1 MDKINQTLEDILMT
15 TASPIESLK
24 IPKEL
29 VFEFLA
35 VFSRFEFSLKES
47 GYFRKSRHDTVEAD
61 WVKFTES
68 MALHFDEIDSPN
80 LSSAIEYLTKE
91 PPQQQI
97 VEGGSLNW
105 RPLTF
110 KPEQTLA
117 AKAFLAVRM
126 TRNNLF
132 HGGKH
137 SPHSAEGRDE
147 KLIKSSLIILDYC
160 INTHK
165 DIKFDY
171 ETYAF

>member
-1 MDKINQTLEDILMT
+1 MNAE
-15 TASPIESLK
+15 SPINSLK

-47 GYFRKSRHDTVEAD
+47 GYFRKGRNDIAEAD
-61 WVKFTES
+61 WTRFAES
-68 MALHFDEIDSPN
+68 MNLHFEHIDSENP
-80 LSSAIEYLTKE
+80 LSAIEYLVQE

-97 VEGGSLNW
+97 VEDGSLKW
-105 RPLTF
+105 RPLVF

-117 AKAFLAVRM
+117 AKVLLAVRM

-137 SPHSAEGRDE
+137 SPQQTNDRDK
-147 KLIKSSLIILDYC
+147 KLICSSLAVLDFC
-160 INTHK
+160 IAKHD

>member
-1 MDKINQTLEDILMT
+1 MNAE
-15 TASPIESLK
+15 SPVKNLK
-24 IPKEL
+24 VPKEL

-47 GYFRKSRHDTVEAD
+47 GYFRKGRHDIAEAD
-61 WVKFTES
+61 WTRFAES
-68 MALHFDEIDSPN
+68 MNLYFEQVDSKD
-80 LSSAIEYLTKE
+80 LSSAIEYLIQE

-97 VEGGSLNW
+97 VEDGSLKW
-105 RPLTF
+105 RPLNF

-117 AKAFLAVRM
+117 AKILLAVRM

-137 SPHSAEGRDE
+137 FPQQVDGRDE
-147 KLIKSSLIILDYC
+147 KLIYFSLAVLDFC
-160 INTHK
+160 IAKHE
-165 DIKFDY
+165 DVKFDY

>member
-1 MDKINQTLEDILMT
+1 MNTK
-15 TASPIESLK
+15 SPVNNLT

-47 GYFRKSRHDTVEAD
+47 GYFRKGRNDIAEAD
-61 WVKFTES
+61 WARFAES
-68 MALHFDEIDSPN
+68 MTFHFEQADTKDI
-80 LSSAIEYLTKE
+80 SSAIEYLIQE

-97 VEGGSLNW
+97 VDGAGLKW

-110 KPEQTLA
+110 KPEHTLA
-117 AKAFLAVRM
+117 AKVLLAVRM

-137 SPHSAEGRDE
+137 SPQPADGRDE
-147 KLIKSSLIILDYC
+147 KLIKLSLAVLDFC
-160 INTHK
+160 IAKNE
-165 DIKFDY
+165 DIKFDF

>member
-1 MDKINQTLEDILMT
+1 MHAE
-15 TASPIESLK
+15 SPVKNLK

-35 VFSRFEFSLKES
+35 VFSRLEFSLKES
-47 GYFRKSRHDTVEAD
+47 GYFRKGRNDIAEAD
-61 WVKFTES
+61 WTRFAES
-68 MALHFDEIDSPN
+68 MTLQFEQSDSKD
-80 LSSAIEYLTKE
+80 LSSAIEYLIQE

-97 VEGGSLNW
+97 IEGGSLKW

-110 KPEQTLA
+110 KPEHTLA
-117 AKAFLAVRM
+117 AKVLLAVRM

-137 SPHSAEGRDE
+137 FPQPVDGRDE
-147 KLIKSSLIILDYC
+147 KLINSSLAILDFC
-160 INTHK
+160 IAKHE
-165 DIKFDY
+165 DVKFDY

>member
-1 MDKINQTLEDILMT
+1 MNAE
-15 TASPIESLK
+15 SPVKNLK

-47 GYFRKSRHDTVEAD
+47 GYFRKGRHDIAEAD
-61 WVKFTES
+61 WARFTES
-68 MALHFDEIDSPN
+68 MNLHFEQADSKD
-80 LSSAIEYLTKE
+80 LLSAIEYLIQE

-97 VEGGSLNW
+97 IEGGSLKW

-110 KPEQTLA
+110 KPEQTIA
-117 AKAFLAVRM
+117 AKALLAVRM

-137 SPHSAEGRDE
+137 FPQPANGRDE
-147 KLIKSSLIILDYC
+147 KLIYFSLAVLDFC
-160 INTHK
+160 ISKHE
-165 DIKFDY
+165 DLKFDY

>member
-1 MDKINQTLEDILMT
+1 MFAE
-15 TASPIESLK
+15 SPIKKLK
-24 IPKEL
+24 ISKEL

-47 GYFRKSRHDTVEAD
+47 GYFRKGRHDIAEAD
-61 WVKFTES
+61 WSKFTES
-68 MALHFDEIDSPN
+68 MSSYFEQVDSKN
-80 LSSAIEYLTKE
+80 LSSAIEYLIKE

-97 VEGGSLNW
+97 VEGGSLKW

-110 KPEQTLA
+110 GPEQTLA
-117 AKAFLAVRM
+117 AKTLIAVRM

-137 SPHSAEGRDE
+137 FPHSADGRDE
-147 KLIKSSLIILDYC
+147 KLIKSSLTVLDFC
-160 INTHK
+160 LNKH
-165 DIKFDY
+165 DDVKFDY